1 MKFEIKTVTIL
12 MCAALALALSACS
25 KKTITPA
32 EDPQPAE
39 VGFTASSQAVW
50 VKGGETPTTSF
61 PYDNFGV
68 WGIARH
74 QHVESPYILW
84 STNQLT
90 EVSAPEGTSTNQ
102 ETSNVVFT
110 PATAAYWLGGYEY
123 SFLAVAPYNA
133 AGLYNVN
140 FTLANTSGNTTGK
153 DYMTFT
159 YDMSGKYEN
168 PNTYTFDLLGGAA
181 KTDAP
186 VAGGRT
192 SEQKLTFWHLL
203 SQINI
208 NVSFGTDFTGAD
220 INGEVTGIRLGNV
233 VSKAGYTISHNT
245 NNSLNVACLPSAEA
259 NFKKSLAFS
268 ASPAIMNIIPQNVK
282 SMDLYLDFTINKGL
296 DDEASYRDLKINL
309 NIPAN
314 DADYEPNGRY
324 NWNITIGTGASITFN
339 VTVTGWD
346 SVGDIPEIEM

>member
-1 MKFEIKTVTIL
+1 MRLETKTVTIL
-12 MCAALALALSACS
+12 MCVALALSACS

-32 EDPQPAE
+32 VDPQPAE
-39 VGFTASSQAVW
+39 VGFTAASQAVW

-61 PYDNFGV
+61 PYNNFGV

-123 SFLAVAPYNA
+123 SFLAIAPYTDPGFSLVGITQA
-133 AGLYNVN
+133 SGS
-140 FTLANTSGNTTGK
+140 NTS
-153 DYMTFT
+153 DSMSFT
-159 YDMSGKYEN
+159 YDMSSKYEN

-181 KTDAP
+181 KTDGP
-186 VAGGRT
+186 VAVGRT
-192 SEQKLTFWHLL
+192 SEQELTFWHLL

-233 VSKAGYTISHNT
+233 ISKAGYTISHNT